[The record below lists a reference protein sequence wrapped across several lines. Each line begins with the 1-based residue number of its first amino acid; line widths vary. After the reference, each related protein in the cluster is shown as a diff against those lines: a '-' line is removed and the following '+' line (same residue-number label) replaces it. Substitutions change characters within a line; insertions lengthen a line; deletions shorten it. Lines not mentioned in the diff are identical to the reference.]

1 MSADARKLTADPP
14 ESGSAQLRALSERVR
29 SLEAEIARLQQTER
43 EAALAHLS
51 ASERKFRRI
60 VETTAEGVWTIDPSS
75 VTTFVNEAM
84 AKMLGYT
91 PAQMIGR
98 SLFEFMPEDV
108 RDRAEQNT
116 ERRIAGIREVH
127 DFPLCHRD
135 GHEVWTIM
143 TTSPIED
150 DEGQYQGALAMVTD
164 ATDKRRAERERVEL
178 TARMLESQKAESLGV
193 LAGGIAHDFNNL
205 LAAIMGHVEIASQES
220 AGLSARSRTALA
232 NALAAAQRA
241 AGLTRQLLDYSGRG
255 EVALRPLR
263 LATHTS
269 ELVELLRASIPKRVS
284 IEIST
289 LDRTL
294 NVMADPDRLQQ
305 ATMNLVINAAESYGT
320 SAGIVRVEVG
330 HEEVGPAGL
339 PWLRSP
345 DPVKP
350 GEYVYLEV
358 RDQGV
363 GMDEGTLKRVFEP
376 FYTTKTTGRGLGLAA
391 TLGIVRTHGGHLTVR
406 SRLGAGTTFRAYFP
420 ASSAAAA
427 EEQVV
432 TEPVEPAPKVERRA
446 RTLLVVDDEPMV
458 REFAHRLLE
467 TEGYSVIEA
476 GSGGEALSVLRSR
489 LAEIDGVLLD
499 LSMPGMDGDALL
511 SELRSFAPELPVIVH
526 SGHSL
531 ESTSERLTQWNIAGV
546 LQKPYR
552 AARLSDMVRSLFG
565 APNA

>member
-1 MSADARKLTADPP
+1 MSADARKLTSDPP
-14 ESGSAQLRALSERVR
+14 PSGNAQMRALGERVR
-29 SLEAEIARLQQTER
+29 SLEAELARLHQDER
-43 EAALAHLS
+43 DAAQSRLS
-51 ASERKFRRI
+51 AAERQFRRI
-60 VETTAEGVWTIDPSS
+60 VETTAEGVWTVDENS

-84 AKMLGYT
+84 AKMLGYV
-91 PAQMIGR
+91 PAQMVGR
-98 SLFEFMPEDV
+98 HMFEFLPEDV
-108 RDRAEQNT
+108 RDRAQQNT

-150 DEGQYQGALAMVTD
+150 DQGQYQGALAMVTD
-164 ATDKRRAERERVEL
+164 ATEKRRVERERSEL
-178 TARMLESQKAESLGV
+178 TARMLESQKTESLGV

-205 LAAIMGHVEIASQES
+205 LAAIMGHVEIASQEVS
-220 AGLSARSRTALA
+220 SPRSRTALA
-232 NALAAAQRA
+232 NALTAAQRA
-241 AGLTRQLLDYSGRG
+241 AGLTRQLLDYSGRA
-255 EVALRPLR
+255 ELALRPVR
-263 LATHTS
+263 LATHSS

-284 IEIST
+284 IE
-289 LDRTL
+289 L
-294 NVMADPDRLQQ
+294 NTPDPSLTVMADPDRLQQ

-320 SAGIVRVEVG
+320 SAGIVRVEIG
-330 HEEVGPAGL
+330 YEEIGPAGL
-339 PWLRSP
+339 PWLRSA
-345 DPVKP
+345 DPVKA

-363 GMDEGTLKRVFEP
+363 GMDEGTLKRVFDP
-376 FYTTKTTGRGLGLAA
+376 FFTTKTSGRGLGLAA

-406 SRLGAGTTFRAYFP
+406 SRLGAGTAFRAYFP
-420 ASSAAAA
+420 LCREA

-432 TEPVEPAPKVERRA
+432 SEPAKPTTRVEQRT

-476 GSGGEALSVLRSR
+476 GSGGEALSVLRGR
-489 LAEIDGVLLD
+489 IDEIDGVLLD

-552 AARLSDMVRSLFG
+552 AARLSEMVRGLFG
-565 APNA
+565 DPKPS